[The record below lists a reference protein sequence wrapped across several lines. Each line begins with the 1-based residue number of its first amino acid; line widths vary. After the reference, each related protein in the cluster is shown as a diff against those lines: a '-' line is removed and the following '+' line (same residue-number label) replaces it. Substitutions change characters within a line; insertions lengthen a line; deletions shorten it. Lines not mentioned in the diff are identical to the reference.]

1 MSVQSITDH
10 GAVPGGPD
18 CAPAFQKAIQA
29 AGDGGTVYIPPGTW
43 VIESTV
49 TTGAVNLRGDGWQSC
64 IQPNVGA
71 ANDAVVVNP
80 TPQTGPG
87 INLVQWSGF
96 SILGAAV
103 NGQPCCQRGLVIDT
117 VLRSVFTDV
126 HVLVAAAE
134 YGVYVRTGWCNTF
147 SFVCSGNMAN
157 VYGPAG
163 ISSGLPA
170 LGHIRGGA
178 GTAEGGLNANVF
190 NCICEGLPQDLL
202 HLEDQSAGMVAQG
215 NNWITGTYE
224 GTNLNGGAPVALG
237 IYAAGSYGLVIH
249 DVHIE
254 QTTGIQ
260 LEGCTL
266 PTVMNTL
273 TNNVVLDDTND
284 AWIDQVH
291 LGQLTIQANCNHTRL
306 GTLLLDGPAETSP
319 ATAAVIDLSST
330 TVSIGSMDD
339 VTFAGK
345 VRHTS
350 NALSNG
356 DNLVQNGNFSRWL
369 NGAPAGW
376 VNSPG
381 TVVCTGAGC
390 TDPRTNLSPNAALF
404 TATTAAPQFGY
415 ALPLIPNQWFTVSLY
430 VYVPSGQA
438 LTQLQLGMVQG
449 GTTQPGGV
457 FNQVADGWTKLQA
470 AFFSGSATE
479 APVVGVQGNG
489 AGSFYIADAQASVGA
504 VAPSNTFVPPTNVTP
519 VLYLGGHSVS
529 YGAAAPASGT
539 WMQGD
544 VVYNSA
550 PVSGEYVGW
559 VCTAAGSPGTWS
571 PFGLIGSACARI
583 VDTIS
588 DWI

>member
-1 MSVQSITDH
+1 MSVENITRH
-10 GAVPGGPD
+10 GARPGGPD

-49 TTGAVNLRGDGWQSC
+49 TTGAVNLVGDGWQSC
-64 IQPNVGA
+64 IQPRVGA
-71 ANDAVVVNP
+71 GNDAVVVNP
-80 TPQTGPG
+80 TPQAGQG
-87 INLVQWSGF
+87 VNLLQWSGF
-96 SILGAAV
+96 SILNAQV
-103 NGQPCCQRGLVIDT
+103 NSQPCCQRGLVIDT

-126 HVLVAAAE
+126 HVLVAAAQ

-147 SFVCSGNMAN
+147 NFVCSGNMAN

-163 ISSGLPA
+163 LPSGLPA
-170 LGHIRGGA
+170 LGHVYGAA
-178 GTAEGGLNANVF
+178 GTAVGGLNANVF
-190 NCICEGLPQDLL
+190 NCICEGLPQPLL
-202 HLEDQSAGMVAQG
+202 YLGDQSAGLPAQG

-224 GTNLNGGAPVALG
+224 GTNLDGGAPVALG
-237 IYAAGSYGLVIH
+237 IYAEGCYGLVIH

-260 LEGCTL
+260 LVGCTL

-273 TNNVVLDDTND
+273 TNDVVLENTAD

-291 LGQLTIQANCNHTRL
+291 LAQLTIQASCSHTRL

-350 NALSNG
+350 SALSNG

-369 NGAPAGW
+369 NGAPEGW
-376 VNSPG
+376 TTSPG
-381 TVVCTGAGC
+381 TVVRTGAGC
-390 TDPRTNLSPNAALF
+390 GDPNTNLSPNAALF
-404 TATTAAPQFGY
+404 TGTTSTPQIGY
-415 ALPLIPNQWFTVSLY
+415 PLPLLPNQWFTVSLW
-430 VYVPSGQA
+430 VYVPSGQD

-479 APVVGVQGNG
+479 PPVVGVQGNG
-489 AGSFYIADAQASVGA
+489 KGRFYIADAQAAVGA
-504 VAPSNTFVPPTNVTP
+504 VAPSNTFVPSANVTP

-529 YGAAAPASGT
+529 YGDAAPVEGT

-544 VVYNSA
+544 VVYNNA
-550 PVSGEYVGW
+550 PAPGGFVGW
-559 VCTAAGSPGTWS
+559 VCTAAGTPGTWS
-571 PFGLIGSACARI
+571 TFGAITA
-583 VDTIS
+583 
-588 DWI
+588 